1 MTRLIKLTLKDFKS
15 FKKAEIPISK
25 GFTAIVGSNGS
36 GKSNILDG
44 LLFVLGITS
53 LKTLRAG
60 KLTDLV
66 NNDARESYAKV
77 DLLIKDNEKQYEV
90 SRMIDK
96 QGKSVYRLDGK
107 RTTLNE
113 ISSLLTDLGIDVT
126 GHNIVTQG
134 DITKIIEMSPIQRR
148 EVIDNIAGLSEFDE
162 KKNEAIKELDK
173 VDSKIKEATII
184 LNERN
189 TFLNELEAEMKTA
202 KEFKDLEEERKR
214 TKATI
219 ISKEL
224 YTLEK
229 KTLEADNEIIEM
241 EKQKQIVEERI
252 AGIRKELDEAKT
264 KSDELGK
271 EMIKSSE
278 QTYSTIGKAFE
289 ETKAKLMIEQE
300 KVDLKK
306 SQVKKNN
313 EKVELNK
320 SILKQAE
327 KERKE
332 LLEKQ
337 KKLEH
342 ELKEIEEKLKES
354 TKKKSAVEEV
364 VKAKN
369 VDLGKEETTL
379 EAISKE
385 IENARK
391 ESFDLEV
398 FARNWE
404 KQKAFH
410 EKQLI
415 ELTSEENRLLEE
427 IKQIENKKAQILGHS
442 SKNPQKEL
450 EELENQLNKLFE
462 EKNLFGAKKSH
473 EEKSINELKKALSL
487 CPICDSDLK
496 EDKKLRLI
504 QQKEELIKE
513 FAKKEGQHDALLGEI
528 KHKISQEKE
537 KIMLIARLQAETA
550 HEEGVKHKLN
560 EVKKNI
566 TLSKNELDS
575 KAFDAQLAKRNKLA
589 EKMKTLVE
597 EMNIL
602 KEKVSILRKQ
612 NVFEEYS
619 QINKTHEELIHKK
632 SSADSALNESNSKL
646 ESIKTKEENASVE
659 NNNLLIEVELIE
671 KEVAEKEASIKEI
684 KENVL
689 AKEKELITA
698 KKKNVSL
705 GEEKEKVDKNKDK
718 FEKDIINESFKTKK
732 IETRINEWN
741 IEKSKLGVRQ
751 ADLTEENKEF
761 VGIEPYS
768 SKSLEECKEKLISV
782 ERRLSEIGNVNM
794 KAVDNFNELKKEVED
809 IQQKANKLSEE
820 RLAVLDMIDKIEV
833 KRTNVFMEC
842 FNEINTNFK
851 NIFFKFFHGE
861 GNLNLSDPIKP
872 LESGLM
878 VDAKHKAGKLLNI
891 DSMSGGEKTLTALA
905 FMFAIQLYR
914 PAPFY
919 AFDEADAALDKENSL
934 KMGNLIEM
942 IAEKS
947 QFIAVTHNDVI
958 TKKAAQIIGVAR
970 GKDDSS
976 VIGLKLK
983 NSKDD
988 ELKEAKPNAQIDE
1001 VQALEDAA

>member
-1 MTRLIKLTLKDFKS
+1 MTRLIKLTLKNFKS

-25 GFTAIVGSNGS
+25 GFTSIVGSNGS

-77 DLLIKDNEKQYEV
+77 DLLLKDNDKQYEV

-134 DITKIIEMSPIQRR
+134 DITKIIEMSPIERR

-189 TFLNELEAEMKTA
+189 TFLTELESEMKAA

-224 YTLEK
+224 YALEK
-229 KTLEADNEIIEM
+229 KVLEADNEIAEM
-241 EKQKQIVEERI
+241 EKQKQIIEERV
-252 AGIRKELDEAKT
+252 AGIRKELGEAKV
-264 KSDELGK
+264 KSDDLSK

-278 QTYSTIGKAFE
+278 QTYSTIGREFE
-289 ETKAKLMIEQE
+289 ENKAKLMVEQE
-300 KVDLKK
+300 KIDLKK
-306 SQVKKNN
+306 EQMKKNN
-313 EKVELNK
+313 EKVEQNK
-320 SILKQAE
+320 AILKSAE
-327 KERKE
+327 REKKE
-332 LLEKQ
+332 LEEKQ
-337 KKLEH
+337 KKLES
-342 ELKEIEEKLKES
+342 EKKDLEEKLKEIS
-354 TKKKSAVEEV
+354 KKKTALEEV
-364 VKAKN
+364 VKTKSA
-369 VDLGKEETTL
+369 DLGKEESAL
-379 EAISKE
+379 DVLSKE
-385 IENARK
+385 IETIRK

-398 FARNWE
+398 FASNWE
-404 KQKAFH
+404 KQKSFH
-410 EKQLI
+410 EKRLSELLVEEESLGKELKEI
-415 ELTSEENRLLEE
+415 EDKKNQISSHSKRGPNEELLRLEKEISNLLE
-427 IKQIENKKAQILGHS
+427 Q
-442 SKNPQKEL
+442 
-450 EELENQLNKLFE
+450 
-462 EKNLFGAKKSH
+462 KNLFGAKKSH
-473 EEKSINELKKALSL
+473 EEKSIKELQKALSL
-487 CPICDSDLK
+487 CPVCDSDLK

-504 QQKEELIKE
+504 EQKEALIKE
-513 FAKKEGQHDALLGEI
+513 FAKKEGEHESLIKEI
-528 KHKISQEKE
+528 KSKIEQEKQN
-537 KIMLIARLQAETA
+537 ILLIARLEAETA
-550 HEEGVKHKLN
+550 HEEGTKHKLIEIKRRIV
-560 EVKKNI
+560 EVKA
-566 TLSKNELDS
+566 ELDTKS
-575 KAFDAQLAKRNKLA
+575 FEGQLNKRNKLS
-589 EKMKTLVE
+589 EKMKSLQE
-597 EMNIL
+597 KMNEQ
-602 KEKVSILRKQ
+602 KEKVSALRKQ

-619 QINKTHEELIHKK
+619 LINKNYEQLIHNK
-632 SSADSALNESNSKL
+632 SLAETGFNESKSKL
-646 ESIKTKEENASVE
+646 AAIKVKEENASVE

-671 KEVAEKEASIKEI
+671 KEVKEKEITLKEI
-684 KENVL
+684 KESV
-689 AKEKELITA
+689 AVKEKELIAA

-705 GEEKEKVDKNKDK
+705 GEEKENVDKKKDK

-732 IETRINEWN
+732 IEGRIQEWN

-751 ADLTEENKEF
+751 ADLNEEKKEF
-761 VGIEPYS
+761 EGIEPYS
-768 SKSLEECKEKLISV
+768 SKSLEECKDRLGTV
-782 ERRLSEIGNVNM
+782 ERKLSEIGNVNM

-809 IQQKANKLSEE
+809 IQGKTNKLTEE

-934 KMGNLIEM
+934 KMSNLIEK

-947 QFIAVTHNDVI
+947 QFIAITHNDVI
-958 TKKAAQIIGVAR
+958 TKKAHQILGVAR
-970 GKDDSS
+970 GRDDSS

-983 NSKDD
+983 NAQDD
-988 ELKEAKPNAQIDE
+988 EIKEIKPTVQTDDE
-1001 VQALEDAA
+1001 ETQEN